1 MAVHAQRAASPRITA
16 PSAPSAAPTPSRAS
30 GSATATYAPGRCN
43 IGAAEI
49 ARRRRFGH
57 LGLAITI
64 ALLAVLFAVVAPRE
78 ARLLLFFPAAGS
90 AIGYL
95 QARLRFCAA
104 FGLLGIFNFGPRGG
118 FEKIVDAVALRDD
131 RRRAWEIVL
140 ASAGIGALVAA
151 VAYLI

>member
-1 MAVHAQRAASPRITA
+1 MVTLFAVHSNRYVA
-16 PSAPSAAPTPSRAS
+16 PSGAVPASSVPASAEGPYTP
-30 GSATATYAPGRCN
+30 GHCN
-43 IGAAEI
+43 IGAEEI

-57 LGLAITI
+57 LGLAITFVLLI
-64 ALLAVLFAVVAPRE
+64 ALVAVGAPRE
-78 ARLLLFFPAAGS
+78 ARLILFFPAAGS

-118 FEKIVDAVALRDD
+118 FEKIVDGAALRDD

-140 ASAGIGALVAA
+140 ASAMVGAA
-151 VAYLI
+151 VAVTAVLV